1 MIHFITYGNHN
12 YTNAKKRICDEAR
25 SVGWFDTITS
35 YGPED
40 LDLEFQNK
48 FKDILVRPRG
58 GGYWIWKPYII
69 KKHLEK
75 IKDND
80 ILIYMDAG
88 CTINP
93 SGIDRFNEYM
103 EMLNNSDHGCI
114 SFGLEHL
121 EKIYTNKELFDYF
134 DVDINSDI
142 ANSSQIISGIIML
155 KKNRNCINIVDLWLK
170 TVHDNPI
177 LFTDDY
183 NINLCNKGR
192 CEYIETRHDQSI
204 LSIISKLYGSTLLLA
219 DETYFISTPS
229 APNHGGFGSDY
240 SLKFPFWATRIRG

>member
-75 IKDND
+75 IDDND

-93 SGIDRFNEYM
+93 SGIDRFKEYM
-103 EMLNNSDHGCI
+103 EMLNNSDNGCI
-114 SFGLEHL
+114 SFDTCHQ
-121 EKIYTNKELFDYF
+121 EKKLTNKEIFDYF
-134 DVDINSDI
+134 NVDINSDI
-142 ANSSQIISGIIML
+142 ANSGQICATNIIL
-155 KKNRNCINIVDLWLK
+155 KKDIYSINIVDLWFK
-170 TVHDNPI
+170 TLHVNPL

-183 NINLCNKGR
+183 NNNPCNR
-192 CEYIETRHDQSI
+192 ERPEYIETRHDQSVF
-204 LSIISKLYGSTLLLA
+204 SIIRKLYGIILLGQE
-219 DETYFISTPS
+219 DWFSD
-229 APNHGGFGSDY
+229 FGSEH
-240 SLKFPFWATRIRG
+240 SLKFPLWATRKGKEDEEDEN

>member
-1 MIHFITYGNHN
+1 MIHFITYGNHKFIN
-12 YTNAKKRICDEAR
+12 SKKRICDEAR

-48 FKDILVRPRG
+48 FKDMLLRPRG

-75 IKDND
+75 IKDDD
-80 ILIYMDAG
+80 ILIFLDAG

-93 SGIDRFNEYM
+93 KGIDRFNEYI
-103 EMLNNSDHGCI
+103 EMINNSDRGCI
-114 SFGLEHL
+114 SFQLGTH
-121 EKIYTNKELFDYF
+121 EKLWTNKEIFDHF
-134 DVDINSDI
+134 NVDINGSI
-142 ANSSQIISGIIML
+142 AYTSQIMSGVIVL
-155 KKNRNCINIVDLWLK
+155 KKNTNCINIIDLWLK

-183 NINLCNKGR
+183 NNNPCNRGR
-192 CEYIETRHDQSI
+192 SEYIETRHDQSI
-204 LSIISKLYGSTLLLA
+204 LSIISKLYGTILVGK
-219 DETYFISTPS
+219 ETVYGDSE
-229 APNHGGFGSDY
+229 
-240 SLKFPFWATRIRG
+240 FPFLETRIIDKI